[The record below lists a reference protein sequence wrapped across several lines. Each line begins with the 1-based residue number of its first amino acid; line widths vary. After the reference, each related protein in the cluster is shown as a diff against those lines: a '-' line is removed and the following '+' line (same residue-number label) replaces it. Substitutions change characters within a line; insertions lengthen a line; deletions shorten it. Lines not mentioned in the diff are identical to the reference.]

1 MPYTERDR
9 FGMVGW
15 HRHPHDRQASTVA
28 LGQLVSY
35 MRQLVA
41 RKRAHPGQ
49 DVISDLLA
57 AHEEG
62 HFDDDRI
69 ARLAAMLLF
78 AGHETTV
85 TRIDYGTLLLLTH
98 PDRRAGDA
106 VLLNGVAANR
116 DLTVFAD
123 PDRFDITR
131 PSNSHLS
138 FGYGP
143 RFCVGASVARR
154 ELRAVFTALLR
165 RFPTLELAVPVE
177 ELHLRDDLVTGG
189 FTALPVTW

>member
-1 MPYTERDR
+1 M
-9 FGMVGW
+9 
-15 HRHPHDRQASTVA
+15 
-28 LGQLVSY
+28 
-35 MRQLVA
+35 A

-57 AHEEG
+57 AHEGE

-69 ARLAAMLLF
+69 ARLATVLLF

-85 TRIDYGTLLLLTH
+85 TRIDYGTMLLLTH
-98 PDRRAGDA
+98 PHQRAGGA
-106 VLLNGVAANR
+106 VPLNGVAANR
-116 DLTVFAD
+116 NPTVFAD

-131 PSNSHLS
+131 PSNFHLS

-143 RFCVGASVARR
+143 RFCVGASLARL

-165 RFPTLELAVPVE
+165 RFPTLELAVPGE